1 LSFPHPFI
9 TEYIKYFCCEIIASQ
24 NSSQA
29 KTNFMKRIILSVLAG
44 VVATG
49 IVSTLADFALHAAG
63 LYPPY
68 GQPMYDT
75 PRLLLA
81 FIYRALFAI
90 GGAYLTA
97 IIAKDRY
104 RKSVIIVGI
113 VGSILWLLGAIA
125 LWDLAAPWYNVSGVI
140 FGVPFALIGGKLYE
154 NRQRKLTHLAS

>member
-1 LSFPHPFI
+1 
-9 TEYIKYFCCEIIASQ
+9 
-24 NSSQA
+24 
-29 KTNFMKRIILSVLAG
+29 MKRIIFSVLAG
-44 VVATG
+44 LVATG

-81 FIYRALFAI
+81 FVYRALFAI

-97 IIAKDRY
+97 VIAKDKY
-104 RKSVIIVGI
+104 RRAVLILGI
-113 VGSILWLLGAIA
+113 TGSILWLLGAIA
-125 LWDLAAPWYNVSGVI
+125 LWNLAAPWYNVAGVI

-154 NRQRKLTHLAS
+154 NHQRKSAQLAS